1 MRFTILLCLLICL
14 LCSLSAQRKKKND
27 NFKDLHP
34 KVLSLKV
41 ETLIIEGSRLIILGN
56 YPAARRIFDQAKQLE
71 PNNAVVYFKLAELD
85 MIINASEAAL
95 IHIDRAIALDG
106 RNKFYLI
113 FKAEILSSLN
123 RYEDLVDIYTKL
135 IILPGNEHY
144 YFDLGALYQ
153 FQRKWDEALDAYEKG
168 QQLFGISE
176 SIMRERQ
183 KIFLQKNDIDAL
195 EKDWNRLIAQS
206 PHEIRYVLEVCSI
219 LIMNKAYDQAMI
231 KLLAWE
237 DPNAK
242 LLISQIALQ
251 QNDYDKAIIF
261 LKQSFSSQEA
271 PMLAK
276 IQLLDALI
284 DKISLT
290 ASLKELLNQLTQI
303 YPMQFEAIAFVGDV
317 YLKLEKTAEAL
328 SNYRKAIAL
337 EGANYKVWQ
346 QVISMEFQNL
356 EYDSVMLHCDAALE
370 RYPNQALFYFYNG
383 VAHSIKKDFKTA
395 ISLLSHGRKYVE
407 DPNLLGIFYAQLGDA
422 YNAQEQYV
430 QSDEAYEKALDI
442 NPNNEHVLNN
452 YSYFLCLR
460 KQQLLKAQEMAK
472 RLIQKYPKNA
482 TYLDTYGWVLF
493 TIKEYEEAE
502 IYLKKAALIDDNG
515 TIIEHYGDV
524 LYELGKFEKALNQ
537 WKRAQELGGTT
548 DLIELKI
555 KNSELRD

>member
-1 MRFTILLCLLICL
+1 M
-14 LCSLSAQRKKKND
+14 CSLSAQRKKKN
-27 NFKDLHP
+27 NISKDLP
-34 KVLSLKV
+34 LQALSLKV
-41 ETLIIEGSRLIILGN
+41 ETLIIEGSRLLILGN
-56 YPAARRIFDQAKQLE
+56 YPAARSTFEQANQLE

-85 MIINASEAAL
+85 MINNASEAAL
-95 IHIDRAIALDG
+95 IHINRAIALDG
-106 RNKFYLI
+106 KNKFYLI
-113 FKAEILSSLN
+113 FKADILSSLN
-123 RYEDLVDIYTKL
+123 RHADLVEIYTKL
-135 IILPGNEHY
+135 IDLPGNERY
-144 YFDLGALYQ
+144 YFDLGLLYQ
-153 FQRKWDEALDAYEKG
+153 FQKKWDEALEAYEKG

-183 KIFLQKNDIDAL
+183 KIFLQKNDLNAL
-195 EKDWNRLIAQS
+195 VDDWNRLIAQS
-206 PHEIRYVLEVCSI
+206 PNEIKYVLEVCSI
-219 LIMNKAYDQAMI
+219 LIMNKAYDKAMI
-231 KLLAWE
+231 KLSAWE

-261 LKQSFSSQEA
+261 LKQGLNSHEA

-290 ASLKELLNQLTQI
+290 ASLKDLLDQLPQI
-303 YPMQFEAIAFVGDV
+303 YPMRFEAIAFVGDV
-317 YLKLEKTAEAL
+317 YLKLDKTVEAL

-370 RYPNQALFYFYNG
+370 RYPNQALMYFYNG
-383 VAHSIKKDFKTA
+383 VAHSIKKKFKTA
-395 ISLLSHGRKYVE
+395 ISLLSHGRKYVV

-422 YNAQEQYV
+422 YNGLEQHD
-430 QSDEAYEKALDI
+430 QSDEAYEKALEI

-460 KQQLLKAQEMAK
+460 KQQLRKAQEMAK

-502 IYLKKAALIDDNG
+502 IYLKKAALIDENG

-524 LYELGKFEKALNQ
+524 LFELGQFEKALIQ

-548 DLIELKI
+548 DSIESKI
-555 KNSELRD
+555 KNSKSRD

>member
-1 MRFTILLCLLICL
+1 M
-14 LCSLSAQRKKKND
+14 CSLYAQRKKKN
-27 NFKDLHP
+27 NISKDLP
-34 KVLSLKV
+34 LQALSLKV
-41 ETLIIEGSRLIILGN
+41 ETLIIEGSRLMLLGN
-56 YPAARRIFDQAKQLE
+56 YPAAKSTFEQANQLE

-95 IHIDRAIALDG
+95 IHINRAIALDG
-106 RNKFYLI
+106 KNKFYLI
-113 FKAEILSSLN
+113 FKADILSSLN
-123 RYEDLVDIYTKL
+123 RHADLEEIYTKL
-135 IILPGNEHY
+135 IDFPGNERY

-153 FQRKWDEALDAYEKG
+153 FQKKWDEALEAYEKG

-183 KIFLQKNDIDAL
+183 KIFLQKNDLDAL
-195 EKDWNRLIAQS
+195 VDDWNRLIAQS
-206 PHEIRYVLEVCSI
+206 PNEIKYVLEVCSI
-219 LIMNKAYDQAMI
+219 LIMNKAYDKAMI
-231 KLLAWE
+231 KLSAWE

-261 LKQSFSSQEA
+261 LKQGLNSHEA

-290 ASLKELLNQLTQI
+290 ASLKGLLDQLPQI
-303 YPMQFEAIAFVGDV
+303 YPMRFEAIAFLGDV
-317 YLKLEKTAEAL
+317 YLKLDKTVEAL

-370 RYPNQALFYFYNG
+370 RYPNQALMYFYNG
-383 VAHSIKKDFKTA
+383 VAHSIKKKFKTA
-395 ISLLSHGRKYVE
+395 ISLLSHGRKYVV

-422 YNAQEQYV
+422 YNGLEQHD
-430 QSDEAYEKALDI
+430 QSDEAYEKALEI

-460 KQQLLKAQEMAK
+460 KQQLRKAQEMAK

-502 IYLKKAALIDDNG
+502 IYLKKAALIDENG

-524 LYELGKFEKALNQ
+524 LFELGQFEKALIQ

-548 DLIELKI
+548 DSIESKI
-555 KNSELRD
+555 KNSKSRD

>member
-1 MRFTILLCLLICL
+1 M
-14 LCSLSAQRKKKND
+14 CSLSAQRKKKN
-27 NFKDLHP
+27 NISKDLP
-34 KVLSLKV
+34 LQALSLKV
-41 ETLIIEGSRLIILGN
+41 ETLIIEGSRLMLLGN
-56 YPAARRIFDQAKQLE
+56 YPAAKSTFEQANQLE

-85 MIINASEAAL
+85 VINNASEAAL
-95 IHIDRAIALDG
+95 IHISRAIALDG
-106 RNKFYLI
+106 KNKFYLI
-113 FKAEILSSLN
+113 FKADILSSLN
-123 RYEDLVDIYTKL
+123 RHADLVEIYTKL
-135 IILPGNEHY
+135 IDLPGNERY
-144 YFDLGALYQ
+144 YFDLGLLYQ
-153 FQRKWDEALDAYEKG
+153 FQKKWDEALEAYEKG

-183 KIFLQKNDIDAL
+183 KIFLQKNDLDAL
-195 EKDWNRLIAQS
+195 VDDWNRLIAQS
-206 PHEIRYVLEVCSI
+206 PNEIKYVLEVCSI
-219 LIMNKAYDQAMI
+219 LIMNKAYDKAMI
-231 KLLAWE
+231 KLSAWE

-261 LKQSFSSQEA
+261 LKQGLNSHEA

-290 ASLKELLNQLTQI
+290 ASLKDLLDQLPQI
-303 YPMQFEAIAFVGDV
+303 YPMRFEAIAFVGDV
-317 YLKLEKTAEAL
+317 YLKLDKTVEAL

-370 RYPNQALFYFYNG
+370 RYPNQALMYFYNG
-383 VAHSIKKDFKTA
+383 VAHSIKKKFKTA
-395 ISLLSHGRKYVE
+395 ISLLSHGRKYVG

-422 YNAQEQYV
+422 YNGLEQHA
-430 QSDEAYEKALDI
+430 QSDEAYEKALEI

-460 KQQLLKAQEMAK
+460 KQQLRKAQEMAK

-502 IYLKKAALIDDNG
+502 IYLKKAALIDENG

-524 LYELGKFEKALNQ
+524 LFELGQFQKALTQ

-548 DLIELKI
+548 DSIESKI
-555 KNSELRD
+555 KNSKSRD

>member
-1 MRFTILLCLLICL
+1 MRFTVFICLFTCL
-14 LCSLSAQRKKKND
+14 LCTLSAQRKKKN
-27 NFKDLHP
+27 NISKDLLP

-41 ETLIIEGSRLIILGN
+41 ETLIIEGSRLFILGN
-56 YPAARRIFDQAKQLE
+56 YPAARGTFEQANQLE

-85 MIINASEAAL
+85 MISNASEAAL
-95 IHIDRAIALDG
+95 IHIDQAIALDEG
-106 RNKFYLI
+106 NKFYLI

-123 RYEDLVDIYTKL
+123 RYSDLVDIYKKL
-135 IILPGNEHY
+135 IGLPGNEHF

-153 FQRKWDEALDAYEKG
+153 FQEKWDEALDAYEKG

-183 KIFLQKNDIDAL
+183 KIFLQKNDINAL
-195 EKDWNRLIAQS
+195 EEDWNRLIAHS
-206 PHEIRYVLEVCSI
+206 PYEVRYVLEVCSI
-219 LIMNKAYDQAMI
+219 LIMSEAYDQAMI

-251 QNDYDKAIIF
+251 QKDYHKAIVF
-261 LKQSFSSQEA
+261 LKQGFPSQEA

-276 IQLLDALI
+276 IQLIDALI
-284 DKISLT
+284 DELSLT

-303 YPMQFEAIAFVGDV
+303 YPTQFEAIAFVGDV
-317 YLKLEKTAEAL
+317 YLKLGKTVEAL

-356 EYDSVMLHCDAALE
+356 EYDSVMLHCDVALE
-370 RYPNQALFYFYNG
+370 RFPNQALFYFYNG
-383 VAHSIKKDFKTA
+383 VAHFIKKEFKTA
-395 ISLLSHGRKYVE
+395 VSLLSHGRKYVG

-422 YNAQEQYV
+422 YNALEQYAL
-430 QSDEAYEKALDI
+430 SDEAYEKALEI

-460 KQQLLKAQEMAK
+460 KQQLIKAQEMAK

-502 IYLKKAALIDDNG
+502 IYLKKAALIEDNG

-524 LYELGKFEKALNQ
+524 LFELGKFQKALNQ
-537 WKRAQELGGTT
+537 WRRAQELGGAT
-548 DLIELKI
+548 DSIESKI
-555 KNSELRD
+555 KNSKLRD